1 MDFKRSKRLM
11 AIWAAC
17 YWILAVTIYLVAG
30 QQFHYTAV
38 TSDALSATTT
48 VGELVDGL
56 TITQRLIAP
65 AESLTGF
72 DLMAATYGR
81 SNTGTLHAV
90 FTNNA
95 GEVVAA
101 KDIDIATLPESKYF
115 TISLDSVAQV
125 QAGDPLTLTL
135 TTTGCMPGNAITIYC
150 GDTIVAGRFDIVQ
163 SISEADRYTI
173 NGVPGAGKLCVKV
186 NCIRTLTFY
195 RDYWL
200 IIGGAFAALA
210 LLCLYWWRGT
220 KDGRNNPLVAMCM
233 LFTRYGFLIRQL
245 VSRDF
250 KTKYKRSALGMAW
263 SFLNPLLTMSV
274 QYVVFS
280 TLFKSDIPNYPVYLL
295 SGIVFFNFFN
305 EAVSM
310 GMTSITGNAS
320 LIKKVYMPKYIYP
333 VSRILSS
340 LVNFALAIIPLFL
353 VMLITGTAFTPALLL
368 LLFDMLCLLGFVTGM
383 SLLLTTAMTFFQ
395 DTQFLWGVISMM
407 WMYLTPLFY
416 PESIIPA
423 QFLTVYHMN
432 PMYQYITFAR
442 ICIID
447 GVSPEPMAYL
457 WCILSS
463 VVVLGLGILTFKR
476 HQDKFVLYL

>member
-48 VGELVDGL
+48 VGELVDGM
-56 TITQRLIAP
+56 TITQRLIVP

-210 LLCLYWWRGT
+210 LLCLYWWRGA
-220 KDGRNNPLVAMCM
+220 KDGRNNPLVAVCM

-280 TLFKSDIPNYPVYLL
+280 TLFQSDIPNYPVYLL
-295 SGIVFFNFFN
+295 SGIVFFNFFS

-383 SLLLTTAMTFFQ
+383 SLLLTTSMTFFQ
-395 DTQFLWGVISMM
+395 DTQFLWGVVSMM

-423 QFLTVYHMN
+423 QFLTAYHMN

>member
-200 IIGGAFAALA
+200 IIGGAFVALA
-210 LLCLYWWRGT
+210 LLCLYWWRGA
-220 KDGRNNPLVAMCM
+220 KDGRNNPLVAVCM

-280 TLFKSDIPNYPVYLL
+280 TLFQSDIPNYPVYLL
-295 SGIVFFNFFN
+295 SGIVFFNFFS

-340 LVNFALAIIPLFL
+340 LVNFALAIIPLLL

-368 LLFDMLCLLGFVTGM
+368 LIFDMLCLLGFVTGM

-395 DTQFLWGVISMM
+395 DTQFLWGVVSMM

>member
-48 VGELVDGL
+48 VGELVDGM

-81 SNTGTLHAV
+81 SNTGTRHAV

-101 KDIDIATLPESKYF
+101 KDFDIATLPESKYF

-210 LLCLYWWRGT
+210 LLCLYWWRGA
-220 KDGRNNPLVAMCM
+220 KDGRNNPLVAVCM

-280 TLFKSDIPNYPVYLL
+280 TLFQSDIPNYPVYLL
-295 SGIVFFNFFN
+295 SGIVFFNFFS

-340 LVNFALAIIPLFL
+340 LVNFALAIIPLLL

-368 LLFDMLCLLGFVTGM
+368 LIFDMLCLLGFVTGM

-395 DTQFLWGVISMM
+395 DTQFLWGVVSMM

-423 QFLTVYHMN
+423 QFLTAYHMN

>member
-38 TSDALSATTT
+38 ISDALSATTT

-115 TISLDSVAQV
+115 TIPLDSVAQV

-210 LLCLYWWRGT
+210 LLCLYWWRGA
-220 KDGRNNPLVAMCM
+220 KDGRNNPLVAVCM

-280 TLFKSDIPNYPVYLL
+280 TLFKSDVPNYPVYLL
-295 SGIVFFNFFN
+295 SGIVFFNFFS

-340 LVNFALAIIPLFL
+340 LVNFALAIIPLLL

-368 LLFDMLCLLGFVTGM
+368 LIFDMLCLLGFVTGM

-395 DTQFLWGVISMM
+395 DTQFLWGVVSMM

>member
-1 MDFKRSKRLM
+1 MQPTVEILL
-11 AIWAAC
+11 AA
-17 YWILAVTIYLVAG
+17 YN
-30 QQFHYTAV
+30 
-38 TSDALSATTT
+38 
-48 VGELVDGL
+48 GERFLRE
-56 TITQRLIAP
+56 Q
-65 AESLTGF
+65 
-72 DLMAATYGR
+72 
-81 SNTGTLHAV
+81 
-90 FTNNA
+90 
-95 GEVVAA
+95 
-101 KDIDIATLPESKYF
+101 
-115 TISLDSVAQV
+115 LDSLLAQTWE
-125 QAGDPLTLTL
+125 QWHLTVSDDGSTDGTPAILDEYAARYP
-135 TTTGCMPGNAITIYC
+135 GRIRRVRHEGRFGNARDHFFWLMKEC
-150 GDTIVAGRFDIVQ
+150 GASYMMFCDQDDVWHLD
-163 SISEADRYTI
+163 
-173 NGVPGAGKLCVKV
+173 KV
-186 NCIRTLTFY
+186 EKTMR
-195 RDYWL
+195 
-200 IIGGAFAALA
+200 A
-210 LLCLYWWRGT
+210 LLCLHWWRGA
-220 KDGRNNPLVAMCM
+220 KDGRNNPLVAVCM

-280 TLFKSDIPNYPVYLL
+280 TLFQSDIPNYPVYLL
-295 SGIVFFNFFN
+295 SGIVFFNFFS

-340 LVNFALAIIPLFL
+340 LVNFALAIIPLLL

-368 LLFDMLCLLGFVTGM
+368 LIFDMLCLLGFVTGM
-383 SLLLTTAMTFFQ
+383 SLLLTTAMTFVQ
-395 DTQFLWGVISMM
+395 DTQFLWGVVSMM

>member
-1 MDFKRSKRLM
+1 MDFKKSKRLM
-11 AIWAAC
+11 VIWAAC
-17 YWILAVTIYLVAG
+17 YWILAATVYLVAG

-38 TSDALSATTT
+38 TSDALSATATI
-48 VGELVDGL
+48 GELVDGM
-56 TITQRLIAP
+56 TVTQRIITP

-72 DLMAATYGR
+72 DLMAGTYGR
-81 SNTGTLHAV
+81 TNTGTLHAV
-90 FTNNA
+90 FTSDA
-95 GEVVAA
+95 GEAIAA
-101 KDIDIATLPESKYF
+101 KEIDLAALEDGKYV
-115 TISLDSVAQV
+115 TIPLDGAAQV
-125 QAGDPLTLTL
+125 QSGEALTLTL
-135 TTTGCMPGNAITIYC
+135 TTTGCAPGNAITIYC
-150 GDTIVAGRFDIVQ
+150 GDTIVTGRFDVVQ
-163 SISEADRYTI
+163 NILEADRYTVNGTPGI
-173 NGVPGAGKLCVKV
+173 GRLCIKVNGV
-186 NCIRTLTFY
+186 RTLTFY
-195 RDYWL
+195 RDYWF
-200 IIGGAFAALA
+200 IVSGAFAVLA
-210 LLCLYWWRGT
+210 LLCLRWWHGA
-220 KDGRNNPLVAMCM
+220 KDGRNNPLVAVCM

-280 TLFKSDIPNYPVYLL
+280 TLFQSDIPNYPVYLL
-295 SGIVFFNFFN
+295 SGIVFFNFFS

-340 LVNFALAIIPLFL
+340 LVNFALAIIPLLL
-353 VMLITGTAFTPALLL
+353 VMLITGTTFTPALLL
-368 LLFDMLCLLGFVTGM
+368 LIFDMLCLLGFVTGM

-395 DTQFLWGVISMM
+395 DTQFLWGVVSMM

>member
-48 VGELVDGL
+48 VGELVDGM

-90 FTNNA
+90 FTNDA

-101 KDIDIATLPESKYF
+101 KDID
-115 TISLDSVAQV
+115 
-125 QAGDPLTLTL
+125 TL

-210 LLCLYWWRGT
+210 LLCLYWWRGA
-220 KDGRNNPLVAMCM
+220 KDGRNNPLVAVCM

-280 TLFKSDIPNYPVYLL
+280 TLFKSDVPNYPVYLL
-295 SGIVFFNFFN
+295 SGIVFFNFFS

-340 LVNFALAIIPLFL
+340 LVNFALAIIPLLL

-368 LLFDMLCLLGFVTGM
+368 LIFDMLCLLGFVTGT

-395 DTQFLWGVISMM
+395 DTQFLWGVVSMM

-463 VVVLGLGILTFKR
+463 VVVLGMGILTFKR

>member
-11 AIWAAC
+11 AIWAVC

-48 VGELVDGL
+48 VGELVDGM
-56 TITQRLIAP
+56 TIIQRIIAP

-90 FTNNA
+90 FTNDA

-115 TISLDSVAQV
+115 TIPLDSVAQV

-135 TTTGCMPGNAITIYC
+135 TTTGCAPGNAITIYC

-195 RDYWL
+195 RDYWF

-210 LLCLYWWRGT
+210 LLCLYWWRGA
-220 KDGRNNPLVAMCM
+220 KDGRNNPLVAVCM

-280 TLFKSDIPNYPVYLL
+280 TLFQSDIPNYPVYLL
-295 SGIVFFNFFN
+295 SGIVFFNFFS

-340 LVNFALAIIPLFL
+340 LVNFALAIIPLLL

-368 LLFDMLCLLGFVTGM
+368 LIFDMLCLLGFVTGM

-395 DTQFLWGVISMM
+395 DTQFLWGVVSMM

>member
-48 VGELVDGL
+48 VGELVDGM

-150 GDTIVAGRFDIVQ
+150 GDTIVTGRFDVAQNIL
-163 SISEADRYTI
+163 EADRYTI
-173 NGVPGAGKLCVKV
+173 NGTSGIGRLCIKV
-186 NCIRTLTFY
+186 NGVRTLTFY
-195 RDYWL
+195 RDYWF
-200 IIGGAFAALA
+200 IVSGAFAVLA
-210 LLCLYWWRGT
+210 LLCLRWWRGA
-220 KDGRNNPLVAMCM
+220 KAGRNNPLVAVCM

-280 TLFKSDIPNYPVYLL
+280 TLFQSDIPNYPVYLL
-295 SGIVFFNFFN
+295 SGIVFFNFFS

-368 LLFDMLCLLGFVTGM
+368 LIFDMLCLLGFVTGM

-395 DTQFLWGVISMM
+395 DTQFLWGVVSMM

-423 QFLTVYHMN
+423 QFLTAYHMN

>member
-1 MDFKRSKRLM
+1 MNLKQSKKLL
-11 AIWAAC
+11 AVLAAC
-17 YWILAVTIYLVAG
+17 YWVLATTVYLVAG

-48 VGELVDGL
+48 VGELVDGM
-56 TITQRLIAP
+56 TITQRVIAP
-65 AESLTGF
+65 AEFLTGF
-72 DLMAATYGR
+72 DLMVATYGR
-81 SNTGTLHAV
+81 SNSGTLHAALV
-90 FTNNA
+90 NDA
-95 GEVVAA
+95 GEVIAA

-115 TISLDSVAQV
+115 TIPLDDMVEVRDGAS
-125 QAGDPLTLTL
+125 LTLTL
-135 TTTGCMPGNAITIYC
+135 TTTGCTPGNAVTIYC

-163 SISEADRYTI
+163 SISEADRYTV
-173 NGVPGAGKLCVKV
+173 NGVPGTGRLCIKI
-186 NCIRTLTFY
+186 NGIRVLTFY

-200 IIGGAFAALA
+200 IIGGAFVALA
-210 LLCLYWWRGT
+210 LLCLHWWRGA
-220 KDGRNNPLVAMCM
+220 KAGHNNPLVAVCM

-250 KTKYKRSALGMAW
+250 KAKYKRSVLGMAW

-280 TLFKSDIPNYPVYLL
+280 TLFQSDIPNYPVYLL
-295 SGIVFFNFFN
+295 SGIVFFNFFS

-333 VSRILSS
+333 VSCILSS
-340 LVNFALAIIPLFL
+340 LVNFALAIIPLLL

-368 LLFDMLCLLGFVTGM
+368 LIFDMLCLLGFVTGM

-395 DTQFLWGVISMM
+395 DTQFLWGVVSMM

-463 VVVLGLGILTFKR
+463 LVVLVLGILTFKR